1 MSSDLIFWI
10 CAAALLL
17 LLEVCLYIGLRSSSK
32 TEVENTGLNR
42 LVYQDQFQ
50 TLNQELA
57 EHRISKAV
65 YDAEL
70 SELEARAVEETVTP
84 NVAYRNPS
92 WVKPVSIFLCLL
104 VPLTAVFLYFSWAN
118 PSLVTYKGT
127 PEALAAAQPA
137 DRIGQ
142 LKTFLKE
149 SPRAVRAWLALA
161 DEFGREGQYK
171 EAVNAM
177 NEAFHVSPN
186 GVAKTA
192 DYRVQRAVFALETS
206 DPMLRSQAVSD
217 LEQAVKLEPSNIRAL
232 ELGGIVAYQRS
243 IQQSSRILAGAA
255 ASDASGFSGVFA
267 ALGCHLGC
275 QEPCSNELQVLDL
288 RSQRHFAR
296 LAVEVSREFNFAV
309 SKLQRSRFDFL
320 AAQLALFRT
329 DVQSVT
335 NAVAAAHDF
344 CFAFMLSFLK
354 GRFGDLSSV
363 KFVKLKRLLVHDIA
377 VIVQFFNR
385 EDGGCVISC
394 LRKNFSLLRTILF
407 QTRDQ
412 LSAKTVKHRSAHKTG
427 MISLNL
433 DIVGNK
439 VGGAEFG
446 QGAQNLF
453 FDCLRI
459 LGFRERF

>member
-70 SELEARAVEETVTP
+70 SELEARAVEETATP

-127 PEALAAAQPA
+127 PEAQAAAQLA

-232 ELGGIVAYQRS
+232 ELGGIVAYQS
-243 IQQSSRILAGAA
+243 GQYSKAVEFWQELLLLTPQDSPAYSRLLDAI
-255 ASDASGFSGVFA
+255 SDAKNRA
-267 ALGCHLGC
+267 
-275 QEPCSNELQVLDL
+275 QM
-288 RSQRHFAR
+288 
-296 LAVEVSREFNFAV
+296 NF
-309 SKLQRSRFDFL
+309 RF
-320 AAQLALFRT
+320 
-329 DVQSVT
+329 
-335 NAVAAAHDF
+335 
-344 CFAFMLSFLK
+344 
-354 GRFGDLSSV
+354 
-363 KFVKLKRLLVHDIA
+363 
-377 VIVQFFNR
+377 
-385 EDGGCVISC
+385 
-394 LRKNFSLLRTILF
+394 
-407 QTRDQ
+407 
-412 LSAKTVKHRSAHKTG
+412 
-427 MISLNL
+427 
-433 DIVGNK
+433 
-439 VGGAEFG
+439 
-446 QGAQNLF
+446 
-453 FDCLRI
+453 
-459 LGFRERF
+459 

>member
-118 PSLVTYKGT
+118 PSLVTYK
-127 PEALAAAQPA
+127 EHRKRWQLHSRH
-137 DRIGQ
+137 RIGQ

-232 ELGGIVAYQRS
+232 ELGGIVAYQS
-243 IQQSSRILAGAA
+243 GQYSKAVEFWQELLLLTPQDSPAYSRLLDAI
-255 ASDASGFSGVFA
+255 SDAKNRA
-267 ALGCHLGC
+267 
-275 QEPCSNELQVLDL
+275 QM
-288 RSQRHFAR
+288 
-296 LAVEVSREFNFAV
+296 NF
-309 SKLQRSRFDFL
+309 RF
-320 AAQLALFRT
+320 
-329 DVQSVT
+329 
-335 NAVAAAHDF
+335 
-344 CFAFMLSFLK
+344 
-354 GRFGDLSSV
+354 
-363 KFVKLKRLLVHDIA
+363 
-377 VIVQFFNR
+377 
-385 EDGGCVISC
+385 
-394 LRKNFSLLRTILF
+394 
-407 QTRDQ
+407 
-412 LSAKTVKHRSAHKTG
+412 
-427 MISLNL
+427 
-433 DIVGNK
+433 
-439 VGGAEFG
+439 
-446 QGAQNLF
+446 
-453 FDCLRI
+453 
-459 LGFRERF
+459 